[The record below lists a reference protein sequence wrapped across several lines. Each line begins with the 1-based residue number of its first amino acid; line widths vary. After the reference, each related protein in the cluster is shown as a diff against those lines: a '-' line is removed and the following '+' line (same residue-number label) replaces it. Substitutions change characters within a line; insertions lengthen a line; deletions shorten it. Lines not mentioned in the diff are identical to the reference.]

1 MAFMKLKC
9 RIYEIFCVLII
20 VVLSLNSTMV
30 VASNKISAKNK
41 AEIINGQYLLSKIEI
56 DLSKLNLN
64 TEQKN
69 KIIAQ
74 RIKNKDQMKV
84 LRGNLKSQKE
94 NVKKLLFDPNANNA
108 QINLAFSDL
117 LKIKNQMEGLILA
130 DFLSI
135 RDILT
140 ANQKNQLNKQ
150 LSQITK

>member
-84 LRGNLKSQKE
+84 LRGNLKFQKE

>member
-1 MAFMKLKC
+1 MKLKC

-84 LRGNLKSQKE
+84 LRGNLKFQKE